1 MTERTIV
8 QSESPWEAVVGY
20 SRATRVGDL
29 VWVAG
34 TTGSGGS
41 AGEQTRTAL
50 ERVAA
55 ALEQVG
61 ASMADVVRT
70 RIFTTDISLWEEI
83 GREHSRVFDTVRPVA
98 TMVGVARL
106 ITPELL
112 VEIEVE
118 AVVGSGR

>member
-8 QSESPWEAVVGY
+8 QSESPWESVVGY

-34 TTGSGGS
+34 TTGSGGG

-50 ERVAA
+50 ERLAA